1 MLRRSTLYT
10 ILVLIMLAMF
20 GGYWFLRP
28 KKPILFGFVAGI
40 TGKYA
45 DLGVDCRRG
54 VEIAVNQQNLKSG
67 INGHRIEIIA
77 LDDQQKQETAITA
90 VTSLLELKVPVIIGH
105 STSSMSM
112 ATLPL
117 INKSDTIMLSPT
129 SSTQRLIA
137 IDDNFIRTCTVS
149 STSATMMARYL
160 SLEKSFRHA
169 GVIYDLG
176 NKAYTQAWFE
186 AFKKTFSENNGSSVI
201 DLTFTSKD
209 NSQLLPLVEQMR
221 GNQIDVLVIVAN
233 SVDAAMISQQV
244 RKSGWDV
251 PLAMADW
258 AATEQLIDLGGKAV
272 EGVIIQ
278 QIFNRKSADPDY
290 LEFKN
295 RFLEL
300 YKIEPGFGAL
310 HAFDA
315 AQVAIQGILHKSEQ
329 ESLKEAILRIGE
341 FQGLQFKINIDQYG
355 DASHATYM
363 GQVTNG
369 EFVIN
374 EEFQ

>member
-54 VEIAVNQQNLKSG
+54 VEIAVNQQNLKGG

-244 RKSGWDV
+244 RKSGWDL

>member
-1 MLRRSTLYT
+1 MLRKSALYT
-10 ILVLIMLAMF
+10 ILVLIILILL

-28 KKPILFGFVAGI
+28 KTPIMIGFVAGI

-54 VEIAVNQQNLKSG
+54 VEIAVEQQNLKGG
-67 INGHRIEIIA
+67 IHGHPIEIIA
-77 LDDQQKQETAITA
+77 LDDQQKHEAAINA
-90 VTSLLELKVPVIIGH
+90 VASLLERKVPVIIGH
-105 STSSMSM
+105 STSSMSV

-117 INKSDTIMLSPT
+117 VNQSDTLMISPT
-129 SSTQRLIA
+129 SSTQLLKD
-137 IDDNFIRTCTVS
+137 IDDNFFRTCTVS
-149 STSATMMARYL
+149 STSSSMMARYL
-160 SLEKSFRHA
+160 SLERSFKRA

-176 NKAYTQAWFE
+176 NSAYTQAWVE
-186 AFKKTFSENNGSSVI
+186 AFKESFLENKGQSVI
-201 DLTFTSKD
+201 DMPFISKD
-209 NSQLLPLVEQMR
+209 NTKLLPLVEQMR
-221 GNQIDVLVIVAN
+221 SHQIDVLIIVTN

-244 RKSGWDV
+244 RKSSWEV

-278 QIFNRKSADPDY
+278 QIFNRTSSNPAY
-290 LEFKN
+290 LAFRH

-300 YKIEPGFGAL
+300 YKTEPGFGAL
-310 HAFDA
+310 HAFEA
-315 AQVAIQGILHKSEQ
+315 AQIAIQGIQRKNKQ
-329 ESLKEAILRIGE
+329 ESLKEAILRIAE
-341 FQGLQFKINIDQYG
+341 FQGLQFKIHFNKYG
-355 DASHATYM
+355 DSTHATYM
-363 GQVTNG
+363 GQITNG

>member
-28 KKPILFGFVAGI
+28 KKPIFFGFVAGI

-54 VEIAVNQQNLKSG
+54 VEIAVNQQNLNGG

-186 AFKKTFSENNGSSVI
+186 AFKKSFLENNGSSVI

-209 NSQLLPLVEQMR
+209 NSQLLPLVEQMH